1 MPPRPFRFGVQV
13 RTPRTAGAWL
23 DTARRVERLGYD
35 TVTMFDHPTHGLGP
49 LAMLAAAA
57 VATERVRLGTFVLA
71 TDYRHP
77 VLLAQEAAT
86 IDQLSGGRLELGL
99 GAGWDRA
106 EYTAI
111 GIPFDPPGV
120 RIGRLEHTVRLLKRL
135 FAEEGVSADGA
146 HGLPGVAELT
156 LAARPVQR
164 PHPPL
169 LIGGGGPRVLGVA
182 AREADIVALAP
193 RALADGTLDPAN
205 ITAGASAAKVATVRA
220 AAGARFADLE
230 LNVYVYAVVVTAD
243 RAGAAARLAADFAL
257 PAADLLASPHALIG
271 TEDEIVADLRARRDR
286 YGIAYLTVGD
296 DLADALAPIV
306 ARLAGT

>member
-111 GIPFDPPGV
+111 GIPFDPPG
-120 RIGRLEHTVRLLKRL
+120 
-135 FAEEGVSADGA
+135 SASDA
-146 HGLPGVAELT
+146 WST
-156 LAARPVQR
+156 LS
-164 PHPPL
+164 
-169 LIGGGGPRVLGVA
+169 GSSSGCSPR
-182 AREADIVALAP
+182 R
-193 RALADGTLDPAN
+193 
-205 ITAGASAAKVATVRA
+205 
-220 AAGARFADLE
+220 
-230 LNVYVYAVVVTAD
+230 
-243 RAGAAARLAADFAL
+243 
-257 PAADLLASPHALIG
+257 ASPP
-271 TEDEIVADLRARRDR
+271 TARTGFPASPNSRWR
-286 YGIAYLTVGD
+286 RGRSS
-296 DLADALAPIV
+296 APT
-306 ARLAGT
+306 RPC